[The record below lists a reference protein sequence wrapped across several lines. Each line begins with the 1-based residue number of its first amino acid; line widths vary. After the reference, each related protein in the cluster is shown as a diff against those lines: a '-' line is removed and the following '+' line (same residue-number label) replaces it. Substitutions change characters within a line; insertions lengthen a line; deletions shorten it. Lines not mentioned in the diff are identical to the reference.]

1 MRILGVNASHDASV
15 CVIND
20 GVIEFYAKEERFN
33 RIKRSGGV
41 TNCLRRAHEVYGSTG
56 IDYAVYA
63 WEAMTGGFG
72 YCESEKEIRK
82 LFGLTYKEPRPFCN
96 STAFQHHDNHAS
108 IAFYNS
114 GFEEAIVFVCDRNG
128 SIFFID
134 VENQCREA
142 DTVYHCSYPNN
153 FKVLEKKFWTIK
165 NNSNLIR
172 QYMEPYLNS
181 LGVEE
186 YSYQNMFSLM
196 RVYESATTMIGQ
208 HPLENGKTMGLSSY
222 GEDKRYLKLFDDD
235 LNVIDQHFQKATL
248 ENVGTMEVTCFRDKQ
263 NDITHDVTPE
273 NYQKYANWAKNVQ
286 LETQRVALETI
297 KKHVERTGV
306 KNVCISGGFGLN
318 IVANAN
324 YLKNLPDV
332 NFYFEPLSDDSGI
345 GIGAAMHLYRQ
356 LSKDTKIVT
365 PKDNFYH
372 HYTEKSLDDGIGEEV
387 DIDKLTDLLIDQKSI
402 AIFEGNPESGPRA
415 LGHRSILFDARS
427 KNGKEII
434 NKLKNREWY
443 RPFAGII
450 LESFFEEYFHTMEL
464 IKSEYMTVNFDCKD
478 GVKNVIPTIV
488 HVDNTCR
495 IQSVSRENKFLYNL
509 LSNFYKKT
517 GCPILLNTS
526 FNLAGKPLI
535 QTKKDALNFID
546 EVDCP
551 EFAGVYFVDDGRLVQ
566 KINNFQG

>member
-1 MRILGVNASHDASV
+1 M
-15 CVIND
+15 
-20 GVIEFYAKEERFN
+20 
-33 RIKRSGGV
+33 
-41 TNCLRRAHEVYGSTG
+41 
-56 IDYAVYA
+56 
-63 WEAMTGGFG
+63 
-72 YCESEKEIRK
+72 
-82 LFGLTYKEPRPFCN
+82 
-96 STAFQHHDNHAS
+96 
-108 IAFYNS
+108 
-114 GFEEAIVFVCDRNG
+114 
-128 SIFFID
+128 
-134 VENQCREA
+134 
-142 DTVYHCSYPNN
+142 
-153 FKVLEKKFWTIK
+153 
-165 NNSNLIR
+165 
-172 QYMEPYLNS
+172 
-181 LGVEE
+181 
-186 YSYQNMFSLM
+186 
-196 RVYESATTMIGQ
+196 
-208 HPLENGKTMGLSSY
+208 
-222 GEDKRYLKLFDDD
+222 
-235 LNVIDQHFQKATL
+235 
-248 ENVGTMEVTCFRDKQ
+248 
-263 NDITHDVTPE
+263 
-273 NYQKYANWAKNVQ
+273 
-286 LETQRVALETI
+286 
-297 KKHVERTGV
+297 
-306 KNVCISGGFGLN
+306 
-318 IVANAN
+318 
-324 YLKNLPDV
+324 
-332 NFYFEPLSDDSGI
+332 
-345 GIGAAMHLYRQ
+345 
-356 LSKDTKIVT
+356 T

-387 DIDKLTDLLIDQKSI
+387 DIDKLTDLLVDQKSI